1 MHIEWPLDEDI
12 TNAVLDELLGG
23 KHENKPSLYAPIDYE
38 YMINNT
44 IERLRAM
51 RMTSFASELER
62 QMEDKA
68 SYSQLG
74 FEERLALL
82 VDSEW
87 NRRQDNKLTRFIRN
101 ARFSA
106 PSATIE
112 GIEYIEDRHLD
123 MAKMLRFATCQYIN
137 DGRHIILKGASGNG
151 KTYIACA
158 LGNAACRKYKSVRY
172 IRMPELLDELSIA
185 RTNGEL
191 SKVIKNY
198 KKVDLLILD
207 EWLIRKLTA
216 NESYDLL
223 EIIEARIERSMIFCT
238 QYQTE
243 GWYDRINSDPNND
256 SPISDAIIDRIINNA
271 YDVMID
277 VIDGKVSMRKRHGL
291 QEGAEP

>member
-1 MHIEWPLDEDI
+1 ML
-12 TNAVLDELLGG
+12 
-23 KHENKPSLYAPIDYE
+23 
-38 YMINNT
+38 NNT
-44 IERLRAM
+44 INRLRSMKMNA
-51 RMTSFASELER
+51 FASELER
-62 QMEDKA
+62 QLADNNG
-68 SYSQLG
+68 YNQLG

-123 MAKMLRFATCQYIN
+123 KIKMMRFATCQYIN

-185 RTNGEL
+185 RANGEI

-216 NESYDLL
+216 HESYDLL

-277 VIDGKVSMRKRHGL
+277 GKVSMRKRHGL